1 MLKKTLS
8 LLNSTAGLRKFIIE
22 NPDLPLIV
30 FAGENANTGYYSSA
44 SCSDVRAYIG
54 EILDCETDVCEDR
67 IFDDRDELEEV
78 LFDKLADEHPEL
90 SSDELEKLVKNRL
103 TEYEPYWEKCIILY
117 VDN

>member
-8 LLNSTAGLRKFIIE
+8 LLNSTAGLRKLIIE

-78 LFDKLADEHPEL
+78 LFDKLDDEHPEL
-90 SSDELEKLVKNRL
+90 SSDELDEMLKRQLDELNQ
-103 TEYEPYWEKCIILY
+103 YWEKCIILY

>member
-1 MLKKTLS
+1 MLKKMLDILHPT
-8 LLNSTAGLRKFIIE
+8 TELRKLIIE
-22 NPDLPLIV
+22 NPDLPLAV
-30 FAGENANTGYYSSA
+30 FAGESANSGDYSST
-44 SCSDVRAYIG
+44 SCSDIHAYIG

-90 SSDELEKLVKNRL
+90 SSDELDEMLKRQLDELNQ
-103 TEYEPYWEKCIILY
+103 YWEKCIILY